1 MPPCRN
7 VRKAQA
13 RSPERRR
20 RQIKLNDEQRQY
32 VVRRLAA
39 GDGPARIAR
48 DMQTRFGVKMSRQ
61 GIAHYDPTREPDCP
75 QDWAQEFVAARRAL
89 AVAQSNKTVK
99 FARTE
104 RLVLQAIETLTDRIL
119 KGVDAE
125 GRKMFA
131 KRPEDI
137 SDNDRIARAAGL
149 RPQAEGR
156 PIRRATRRSGAFSD
170 AHDPPAAGRAA
181 PSASHPP
188 GRRPMP
194 AERNEPRGIRCSAR
208 RPRRASSSR
217 RSSSSSPRCG
227 RPSRAT
233 SRKAKPIDPRPTCCS
248 MAARRAAARPTC

>member
-1 MPPCRN
+1 MTDDATMPERS
-7 VRKAQA
+7 KGSGE
-13 RSPERRR
+13 SPERRR

-125 GRKMFA
+125 GRKLKA
-131 KRPEDI
+131 TDP
-137 SDNDRIARAAGL
+137 AGYAA
-149 RPQAEGR
+149 
-156 PIRRATRRSGAFSD
+156 IRSAFFD
-170 AHDPPAAGRAA
+170 EHDPPAAGRAA
-181 PSASHPP
+181 PSSLA
-188 GRRPMP
+188 P
-194 AERNEPRGIRCSAR
+194 AGEAHHAG
-208 RPRRASSSR
+208 
-217 RSSSSSPRCG
+217 
-227 RPSRAT
+227 
-233 SRKAKPIDPRPTCCS
+233 
-248 MAARRAAARPTC
+248 